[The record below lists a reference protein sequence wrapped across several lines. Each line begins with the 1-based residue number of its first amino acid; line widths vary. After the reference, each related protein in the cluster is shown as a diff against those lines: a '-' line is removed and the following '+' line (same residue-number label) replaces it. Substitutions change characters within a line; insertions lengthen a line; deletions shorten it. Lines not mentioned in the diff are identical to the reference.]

1 MPEKPPR
8 TNEDDDW
15 KAAEKAL
22 EEARAL
28 KGSQRIEAL
37 RRAGQLR
44 YDAHK
49 KRPEK
54 EPTLKVRLRRPN
66 DRGTDKGVA
75 IDSGT
80 DDGEETRPPRDE

>member
-22 EEARAL
+22 EEARGL

-37 RRAGQLR
+37 KRAGQLR
-44 YDAHK
+44 YDALK
-49 KRPEK
+49 KRR
-54 EPTLKVRLRRPN
+54 EPSLKLELCRPN
-66 DRGTDKGVA
+66 DRGAENGADDSRTDN
-75 IDSGT
+75 
-80 DDGEETRPPRDE
+80 GEESRPRQE